1 MSIGKFI
8 VFEGIDGSGKSTQ
21 IDLLNDYLV
30 SKGHDVLV
38 LREPGSTPLSERI
51 REIILHK
58 HDLIID
64 PRAEALL
71 FSAARVQ
78 LVSEIISPALHSGK
92 IVLCDRFSD
101 STIAY
106 QGFGRELPPDEVI
119 SIQKFATQGLEPD
132 LRILFD
138 LPIDLAA
145 SRRDNSEDDR
155 MESAGLVFLD
165 RVRRGYLSLVEDNPT
180 NWLVIDAGKD
190 VAGIA
195 EEIKDFI
202 EQEIFDAS

>member
-1 MSIGKFI
+1 MKTGKFI

-21 IDLLNDYLV
+21 IDLLRDYLAGLG
-30 SKGHDVLV
+30 KDVLT
-38 LREPGSTPLSERI
+38 LREPGSTPLSERL

-71 FSAARVQ
+71 FTAARAQ
-78 LVSEIISPALHSGK
+78 LVSEIIAPALHSGK

-106 QGFGRELPPDEVI
+106 QGFGRELPVDEII
-119 SIQKFATQGLEPD
+119 SIQRFAAMGLEPD

-138 LPIDLAA
+138 LPVEQAA
-145 SRRDNSEDDR
+145 SRRDTSSDDR
-155 MESAGLVFLD
+155 MESAGSEFLD
-165 RVRRGYLSLVEDNPT
+165 RVRRGYLSSVEDNPSK
-180 NWLVIDAGKD
+180 WLVIDASNS
-190 VAGIA
+190 VSGIA
-195 EEIKDFI
+195 NEIKDFM
-202 EQEIFDAS
+202 EQEIFNAS